1 MMISNL
7 SQAELIAA
15 AIEIVR
21 RESLKDNALMSEA
34 GKQSVLDHTLSRT
47 RNLVNTNKL
56 RTLKSHLRSMS
67 NDLAN
72 SVREHTQKRILSL
85 VLSETG
91 IDLNDFIRDE
101 AKKIAEIVSRG
112 QIKTKGEYRKVRGF
126 LDELEG
132 RPDDQNL
139 MLVVVRMLD
148 EFEMTIRQA

>member
-1 MMISNL
+1 MIPNL
-7 SQAELIAA
+7 SQAELLAA

-21 RESLKDNALMSEA
+21 RESLRDNALMSEA
-34 GKQSVLDHTLSRT
+34 GKQRVLDHTLSRT
-47 RNLVNTNKL
+47 RSLVKANKV
-56 RTLKSHLRSMS
+56 RTLESHLRSMS

-72 SVREHTQKRILSL
+72 SVREHTQERILSL

-101 AKKIAEIVSRG
+101 AKEIAEIVSRG
-112 QIKTKGEYRKVRGF
+112 QIKTKAEYRKVRGF

-139 MLVVVRMLD
+139 LPVVVRMLD
-148 EFEMTIRQA
+148 EFEMTMRRA